1 MVWKTAEPEHRTE
14 TATDW
19 ASVLMGILFGRLDEN
34 VNVDGEKEIVSIAIF
49 VSKIGRKPLVPKDG
63 S

>member
-1 MVWKTAEPEHRTE
+1 ME
-14 TATDW
+14 
-19 ASVLMGILFGRLDEN
+19 ILLGRLDEN
-34 VNVDGEKEIVSIAIF
+34 VKEDGEKEIESIAIF